1 MSEGRSKG
9 EDFIL
14 IGKVLK
20 PHGIK
25 GDLRVR
31 YFNPDPSFFLN
42 YRHIYLK
49 DNKRGILRRFEVREV
64 NIREKAI
71 IISLE
76 GIRDRDAAQ
85 RWAGSEVLIH
95 RQDLPPLEED
105 EYYWE
110 DIIGL
115 KVYSVEGEYLGEVVN
130 ILPTGSNDVYE
141 VRGPKGEMMLPAVSD
156 VIKQIDLESGRI
168 LVDIPGGLS
177 EE

>member
-1 MSEGRSKG
+1 LSEGRSKG

-31 YFNPDPSFFLN
+31 YFNPDLSFFLN

-156 VIKQIDLESGRI
+156 VIKQIDLEGGRI